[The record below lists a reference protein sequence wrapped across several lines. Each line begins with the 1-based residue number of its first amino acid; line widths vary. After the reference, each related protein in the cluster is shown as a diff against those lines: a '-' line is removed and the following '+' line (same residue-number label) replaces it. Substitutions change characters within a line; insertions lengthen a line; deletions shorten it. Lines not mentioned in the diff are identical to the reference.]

1 MEKMDRKPQLFKP
14 IKNKRIFEKIS
25 SKIKE
30 LIFKGLLKPGDKLPS
45 ETELAQ
51 QYGVGRQTVREALRL
66 LEISGFIS
74 IKTGSNGGA
83 VINDTILATITNSF
97 VDAIQMK
104 RLSMEAVNVVRL
116 EIERLV
122 LNHAAQN
129 AEEEDFKKLISNIEA
144 ARKKLEVGSHVRKE
158 NIDFHK
164 IIAKATKNQVFVII
178 MESIMAVL
186 TVFLSRYRLDLE
198 VQKYIVEEHQKMLE
212 ALKNNEPTKA
222 YNYLENYLCV
232 VQDSYKNIKLEG

>member
-1 MEKMDRKPQLFKP
+1 MNIEPKLFKP
-14 IKNKRIFEKIS
+14 IQNRRTFEKIS

-30 LIFKGLLKPGDKLPS
+30 LVFKGLLKPGDKLPS

-74 IKTGSNGGA
+74 IKKGSNGGA
-83 VINDTILATITNSF
+83 VIDDTILATITNSF

-104 RLSMEAVNVVRL
+104 KLSMDSVNVVRL

-122 LNHAAQN
+122 LKHAAEN
-129 AEEEDFKKLISNIEA
+129 AEEEDFKKLISNIEE
-144 ARKKLEVGSHVRKE
+144 ARKKLEMGSHARKE

-164 IIAKATKNQVFVII
+164 IIAKATKNHVFVII

-186 TVFLSRYRLDLE
+186 TVFLSRYQSDLE
-198 VQKYIVEEHQKMLE
+198 VQRYIVEEHQNMLE
-212 ALKNNEPTKA
+212 ALKDNDPTKA
-222 YNYLENYLCV
+222 YNYLEGYLSV
-232 VQDSYKNIKLEG
+232 VQDSYKEIKLEKEN